1 MAIFVKELPN
11 DLLLRAYE
19 RAIELDLDEDFLEIL
34 RKELR
39 ERKIYWRMDDE
50 GMNSSQSS

>member
-19 RAIELDLDEDFLEIL
+19 RAIELELDEDFLEIL
-34 RKELR
+34 REELR
-39 ERKIYWRMDDE
+39 ERKIYWRINDG
-50 GMNSSQSS
+50 GMNSSQSG